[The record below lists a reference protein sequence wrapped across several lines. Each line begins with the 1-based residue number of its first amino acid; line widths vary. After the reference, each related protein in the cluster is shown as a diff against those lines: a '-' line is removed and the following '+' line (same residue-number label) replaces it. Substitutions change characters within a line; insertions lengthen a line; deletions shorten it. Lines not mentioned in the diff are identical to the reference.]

1 MIRIFYY
8 DLQNGMKTDL
18 QVADIKSAIERQD
31 SLLWIDFEATSP
43 DQDEPIMRENFDFHP
58 LAIDDALQESHV
70 PKVDDWGNYLYIVL
84 HGIHYDRQNRGVET
98 SEIDVFLGHNYMV
111 THHDGSIPAVEKV
124 WSLLQR
130 DIRYLQHGPDHLLY
144 RLADELVAGYM
155 PVVESL
161 DDEIDLVED
170 QLFER
175 PNNETLEKIFQL
187 KRSIL
192 DLRRIIGPQ
201 REVFNR
207 LARDDNHIIDERD
220 RVYFRD
226 IYDHLVRMHDITE
239 SLRDL
244 VAGTLDTY
252 LSVINNRMND
262 TMKTLTLITTLF
274 MPLTFVVGFFGMNF
288 FQPAIELLDWTGRD
302 AFLITLLAMVV
313 VPMLMYF
320 WMKRRGWM

>member
-8 DLQNGMKTDL
+8 DVQDGINTDL
-18 QVADIKSAIERQD
+18 QVAGIKRALEKKD
-31 SLLWIDFEATSP
+31 SLLWIDFEATLAE
-43 DQDEPIMRENFDFHP
+43 QDEPIMRENFAFHA

-84 HGIHYDRQNRGVET
+84 HGISYDRQSREVET

-111 THHDGSIPAVEKV
+111 THHDESIPAVEKV

-130 DIRYLQHGPDHLLY
+130 DNRYLRNGPDHLLY

-192 DLRRIIGPQ
+192 NLRRIIGPQ

-288 FQPAIELLDWTGRD
+288 FQPAIELPDWTGRV
-302 AFLITLLAMVV
+302 AFSITLLAMVV